1 MKKGVAIILLLV
13 GQQVAFAQ
21 TQPKPLPPIIQFIT
35 LNPASGIPTISWIAP
50 NFNPLHPNP
59 TGYIIYKRIVDNLGN
74 PLNVPIDTVGPT
86 IFSYTD
92 DLNQG
97 NLGQIS
103 YTVASNGP
111 FEPSQMATFH
121 SSIHLTASYD
131 SCGSKLN
138 VRWLHYV
145 GWENRRE
152 KYNVYM
158 GTTPDWTSMNF
169 ITSVVGSQN
178 VAAIPVE
185 ANSTYYLY
193 VEAKKMESEYI
204 SKSNITSIST
214 NMARWP
220 LYMSVDSIISENQQ
234 NIIHY
239 NVDFKSRLRNYTLSR
254 WEKPDSIA
262 SIFSAKQIHQFATP
276 NISSFA
282 DTNDSWAA
290 RSRSFYYKINA
301 FDGCNRLVRISNLSN
316 SVTLRVISRG
326 LMNTI
331 SWDQLYSKN
340 SNRITYSLYR
350 IVSTDYEWPPERIL
364 QTDNEVELTFEDDLT
379 PFKGL
384 GFSSQFCYYV
394 EAREWSPANKLI
406 MLSRSRRICVEV
418 VPDIVVPNA
427 IDPLNTYSIGH
438 GSRNLFEPTISF
450 KSLYKI
456 TIYNRI
462 GEIVYSGTN
471 VGWDGRMANGSLA
484 REGTYVYRL
493 EVELESTRKLVKT
506 GNLNVVYLSQ

>member
-1 MKKGVAIILLLV
+1 MKKGGNIILLLV
-13 GQQVAFAQ
+13 FVQMTFAQ
-21 TQPKPLPPIIQFIT
+21 TQPKPLPPTLQFIT
-35 LNPASGIPTISWIAP
+35 LNPANGIPTIEWTAP

-74 PLNVPIDTVGPT
+74 PLNVPIDTVSPT
-86 IFSYTD
+86 VFSYTD
-92 DLNQG
+92 ALNQG
-97 NLGQIS
+97 NSGQIS

-111 FEPSQMATFH
+111 FEPSQMAAFH
-121 SSIHLTASYD
+121 SSIHLTATYD

-138 VRWLHYV
+138 VRWLHYI

-158 GTTPDWTSMNF
+158 GTTPDWTSMNLM
-169 ITSVVGSQN
+169 TSVVGSQN
-178 VAAIPVE
+178 AAAIPVE
-185 ANSTYYLY
+185 ANRTYYLY
-193 VEAKKMESEYI
+193 VEVKKMESEFI

-214 NMARWP
+214 KMARWP

-239 NVDFKSRLRNYTLSR
+239 NIDFKSRLRNYTLTR

-262 SIFSAKQIHQFATP
+262 SIFSAKQIHQFSLP
-276 NISSFA
+276 NISSIA

-316 SVTLRVISRG
+316 SVTLRVVTRG
-326 LMNTI
+326 LKNTI
-331 SWDQLYSKN
+331 TWDGLYSKN
-340 SNRITYSLYR
+340 NNRITYSLYR
-350 IVSTDYEWPPERIL
+350 IVYSDYEWPPERIL
-364 QTDNEVELTFEDDLT
+364 QTDNPLELSFEDDLT

-384 GFSSQFCYYV
+384 GYSSQFCYFV

-418 VPDIVVPNA
+418 VPDIVIPNA
-427 IDPLNTYSIGH
+427 IDPLNAYSLGH

-450 KSLYKI
+450 KSSYTLI
-456 TIYNRI
+456 IYNRI

-471 VGWDGRMANGSLA
+471 VGWNGRMANGSLA

-493 EVELESTRKLVKT
+493 EVELESSRKLVKT